1 MGMRLK
7 AKLSLGLGFL
17 FVVIISFGILS
28 LYYVNRLS
36 NDAQNVL
43 TNNHESLVFCN
54 NMLKAL
60 ESIPIRKDAIQLF
73 EDNLKKQEANITEV
87 GEKEATQ
94 ELRKNFRELLMDPS
108 DSSNYPE
115 IRQSIIRIQDLNEM
129 AILRKNAVAQKTADN
144 ARRWLTII
152 FTVLTLVSF
161 SFIFNLPGVIAGPIR
176 SLAEGI
182 DEIANKNY
190 GKRIYLR
197 QEDEFRDLANAFNS
211 MA

>member
-7 AKLSLGLGFL
+7 TKLSFGLGFL
-17 FVVIISFGILS
+17 FVVIISFGVLS

-94 ELRKNFRELLMDPS
+94 ELRKNFRELLLDPS

-129 AILRKNAVAQKTADN
+129 AILRKNGVAQKTADN

-152 FTVLTLVSF
+152 FTVLTL
-161 SFIFNLPGVIAGPIR
+161 
-176 SLAEGI
+176 
-182 DEIANKNY
+182 
-190 GKRIYLR
+190 
-197 QEDEFRDLANAFNS
+197 
-211 MA
+211 